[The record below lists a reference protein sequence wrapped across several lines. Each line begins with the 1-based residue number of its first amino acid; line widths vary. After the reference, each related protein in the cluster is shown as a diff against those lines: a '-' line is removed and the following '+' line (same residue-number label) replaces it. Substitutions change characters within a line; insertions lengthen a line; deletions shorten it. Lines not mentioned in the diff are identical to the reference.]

1 MAEIRDGERLTV
13 FAGEQRLAAQHLGE
27 DTAYTP
33 YVDRLGVLLER
44 QHDLW
49 CTIPARSN
57 IFRHEARVV
66 FLRGGGTGQ
75 AEVADFQI
83 AVRIEKEIGGFE
95 VTVKNVGGM
104 HGLQGAEGLVDEVLA
119 VVVGEILGSND
130 TVHVRLHELLLHC
143 KHGSRRAMK
152 LVMYLNQIDLSE
164 GLVASWLLDIQYR
177 YDILMV
183 EVSKQLHLAKRSQ
196 TEHGMV
202 EWGNL
207 LDGNL
212 LP

>member
-1 MAEIRDGERLTV
+1 
-13 FAGEQRLAAQHLGE
+13 
-27 DTAYTP
+27 
-33 YVDRLGVLLER
+33 
-44 QHDLW
+44 
-49 CTIPARSN
+49 
-57 IFRHEARVV
+57 
-66 FLRGGGTGQ
+66 
-75 AEVADFQI
+75 
-83 AVRIEKEIGGFE
+83 
-95 VTVKNVGGM
+95 
-104 HGLQGAEGLVDEVLA
+104 
-119 VVVGEILGSND
+119 
-130 TVHVRLHELLLHC
+130 
-143 KHGSRRAMK
+143 MK